1 MDTWIT
7 RFAALLCAAG
17 ATALFWSFGMFV
29 AIPWREARMLAMN
42 AVEMQVVAIPL
53 VAGLAVGWGALHLFS
68 LASDE
73 ESPQPRRARL
83 AVFALVALAAMA
95 GGLSWTLAR
104 VPA

>member
-29 AIPWREARMLAMN
+29 AIPWREGRMLAMN

-53 VAGLAVGWGALHLFS
+53 VTGFAVGWGALHLFS

-73 ESPQPRRARL
+73 ENPQRGRVRL
-83 AVFALVALAAMA
+83 AVFALVALAAIA
-95 GGLSWTLAR
+95 GGLSWTLGR
-104 VPA
+104 VVS